1 VLRVESG
8 LTALAAARPE
18 GTVVVVG
25 GRRAGPDPPTILLK
39 ELRVQGS
46 FMYADEFAEVIALL
60 TDRVLSESPI

>member
-1 VLRVESG
+1 
-8 LTALAAARPE
+8 LAAARPA

-25 GRRAGPDPPTILLK
+25 GRRAGLDPPTISLK

-46 FMYADEFAEVIALL
+46 FMYGDEFAEVIALL